1 MKRENNLEDTQNGAH
16 SKKKRQVPAL
26 TELNILVRKRNSKQH

>member
-26 TELNILVRKRNSKQH
+26 KDLVVPLSQEITLK